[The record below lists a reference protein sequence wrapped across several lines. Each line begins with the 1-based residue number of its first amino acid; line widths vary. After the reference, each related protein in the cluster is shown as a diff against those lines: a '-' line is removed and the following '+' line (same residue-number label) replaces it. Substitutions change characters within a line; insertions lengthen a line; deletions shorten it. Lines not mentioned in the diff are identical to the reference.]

1 VAHNKALP
9 LDTTIEAGETVEG
22 SVVSAFK
29 LTKDQWDAHKDLS
42 FTFGFRFQPSLVLTP
57 QVTVSEQ

>member
-1 VAHNKALP
+1 
-9 LDTTIEAGETVEG
+9 
-22 SVVSAFK
+22 VVSAFK